1 MNPEL
6 DWDWFEDCLKHKAWQ
21 QLSAEDKEK
30 IREHFTEESYEA
42 ARRQLLRSWQALS
55 EDAQNQA
62 SLPPLRKTGA
72 KPLPFLGMAAG
83 VLLVLGLAWMLWP
96 KSQDANML
104 SYAPDYSL
112 KKPAPV
118 QSNSM
123 EERRAEESESLAIP
137 EASDEAPLR
146 IAEESDKQFQDSEE
160 FTPVAQGPSKRLNS
174 SGQEN
179 SIFWPGA
186 AGSRNGTTQAFSA
199 HPEGEVQAFDA
210 EEPAPIP
217 VTDIQERYMETAD
230 LEQASH
236 ASNSGAAPAVVS
248 STHVRA
254 TMEESMATK
263 QRNSTLR
270 DTFWR
275 ADTLWVRFGSAQNPD
290 SLIFLKTIPEHWK
303 KRKL

>member
-42 ARRQLLRSWQALS
+42 ARRQLLRSWQLLS

-83 VLLVLGLAWMLWP
+83 FLLLLGLAWMLWP
-96 KSQDANML
+96 KSQDSNL
-104 SYAPDYSL
+104 ISYAPDSSL

-118 QSNSM
+118 RSNSR
-123 EERRAEESESLAIP
+123 EESRAEESESLAIP
-137 EASDEAPLR
+137 EAADEAALR
-146 IAEESDKQFQDSEE
+146 LAEERDKQFQDSEE
-160 FTPVAQGPSKRLNS
+160 STPVAQGPSKRLHS
-174 SGQEN
+174 SNQEN
-179 SIFWPGA
+179 SIFGSGA
-186 AGSRNGTTQAFSA
+186 AASRNGSSQAFSTN
-199 HPEGEVQAFDA
+199 PKGEVQAFDA

-217 VTDIQERYMETAD
+217 VTDIEEMYMETAD
-230 LEQASH
+230 LSQASH
-236 ASNSGAAPAVVS
+236 ASNSGATPAVAS

-254 TMEESMATK
+254 TMEESMVPK
-263 QRNSTLR
+263 QRISTLR

-275 ADTLWVRFGSAQNPD
+275 ADTLWVRFGSAQHPD
-290 SLIFLKTIPEHWK
+290 SLIFLKAIPEPWK
-303 KRKL
+303 KTKP